1 MSYEAA
7 LAIADNNVERCKAWI
22 GQVAG
27 MRIADR
33 HAEALNV
40 LDLAEPAAAQNN
52 LAKELAQVHYYRGSI
67 YFPLGKIDG
76 VSKNTNYLLPMRSK
90 QDHRRTRPTP

>member
-1 MSYEAA
+1 MHDLGHVARSIDTYEAA

-22 GQVAG
+22 GQAAG
-27 MRIADR
+27 MRIVDR

-52 LAKELAQVHYYRGSI
+52 LAKELAQVHYYRG
-67 YFPLGKIDG
+67 
-76 VSKNTNYLLPMRSK
+76 
-90 QDHRRTRPTP
+90 